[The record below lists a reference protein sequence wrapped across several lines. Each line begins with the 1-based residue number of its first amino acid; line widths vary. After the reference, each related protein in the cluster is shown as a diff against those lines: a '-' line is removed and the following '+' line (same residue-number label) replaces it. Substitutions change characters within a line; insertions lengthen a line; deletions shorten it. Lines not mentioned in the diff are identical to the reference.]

1 MTIGELLTAF
11 PWIAFVE
18 VDVPCGVDEQG
29 ETDYE
34 VGYKRTLIAKD
45 PELPAEIAAREILE
59 CAVMKVEDEF
69 GGETARLLI
78 WTR

>member
-1 MTIGELLTAF
+1 MTVGELLTAF
-11 PWIAFVE
+11 PWVAPVE

-34 VGYKRTLIAKD
+34 VGFKRTLIAKD
-45 PELPAEIAAREILE
+45 PELPAEIASKEILE

-69 GGETARLLI
+69 GGDMATLLI